1 MAQILAAISA
11 GEIRKK
17 GWGNRNSHE
26 FSSSWTV
33 VLLNQTLLRVI
44 FTSYPGACT
53 LTYILKVRDVFFL
66 SKRLFCL
73 LLWTLDLNCDG
84 WNLQGSGLPVTTDA
98 NVMPLKHVE
107 EQMVCFPSKSVG
119 LYVLG
124 LCLAR
129 WQCEV
134 TLLNL
139 LACSHL
145 KPVWATTETA
155 VNDNA
160 SLCHRC
166 LPNMG
171 GEGVITLGDVETFER
186 VSSEVDIFSLLEHNK
201 WNRSVRDL

>member
-1 MAQILAAISA
+1 MCFFLVKGSSA
-11 GEIRKK
+11 
-17 GWGNRNSHE
+17 
-26 FSSSWTV
+26 FSSSP
-33 VLLNQTLLRVI
+33 LH
-44 FTSYPGACT
+44 
-53 LTYILKVRDVFFL
+53 
-66 SKRLFCL
+66 
-73 LLWTLDLNCDG
+73 LNCDLELAVEG
-84 WNLQGSGLPVTTDA
+84 CQWPLS

-124 LCLAR
+124 LCMAR
-129 WQCEV
+129 WQCQV

-145 KPVWATTETA
+145 KPVWATTKTA
-155 VNDNA
+155 VNANA

-171 GEGVITLGDVETFER
+171 GEWVITLGDVETFER